1 MTQRLIFRFSAHK
14 NYNTREAVAAMLA
27 VKVLAIK
34 VLAIGLLVT
43 KTIDIIDF

>member
-1 MTQRLIFRFSAHK
+1 MTQRPIFRFSAHK
-14 NYNTREAVAAMLA
+14 NYNTREEVAAMPA
-27 VKVLAIK
+27 VKIPAIS